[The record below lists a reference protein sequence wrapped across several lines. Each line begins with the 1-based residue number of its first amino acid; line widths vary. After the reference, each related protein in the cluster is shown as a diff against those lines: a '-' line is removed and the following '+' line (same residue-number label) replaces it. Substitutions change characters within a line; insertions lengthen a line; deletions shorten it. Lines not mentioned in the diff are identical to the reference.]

1 MLPLAA
7 SSLAVDDNSARGVV
21 RRALVLSNGAL
32 GAEGQCLGLVRA
44 LGLHRGTR
52 SKHGSGSNDVFDV
65 RLVGDA
71 ALMMSR
77 RLGAAW
83 SERLSHSMGAREL
96 VKRGGPRQ
104 APLPRYS
111 EALAKA
117 LHRFVPSHGTS
128 PRTRSGTASSVTTAY
143 ATGSGSAWNSRRWSA
158 R

>member
-7 SSLAVDDNSARGVV
+7 SLALEDSSARGVV

-32 GAEGQCLGLVRA
+32 GAEGQCVGLVRA
-44 LGLHRGTR
+44 LGLHGANGWTSPRG
-52 SKHGSGSNDVFDV
+52 GDVFDV

-83 SERLSHSMGAREL
+83 SERLSHSMGARQL

-104 APLPRYS
+104 APLPSYLECIARLISRLPVAWRVSLSVGVPLLVRYS
-111 EALAKA
+111 LYAYRI
-117 LHRFVPSHGTS
+117 HRV
-128 PRTRSGTASSVTTAY
+128 
-143 ATGSGSAWNSRRWSA
+143 
-158 R
+158 

>member
-44 LGLHRGTR
+44 LGLHRGT

-83 SERLSHSMGAREL
+83 SERLSHSMGAREC
-96 VKRGGPRQ
+96 R
-104 APLPRYS
+104 
-111 EALAKA
+111 
-117 LHRFVPSHGTS
+117 
-128 PRTRSGTASSVTTAY
+128 
-143 ATGSGSAWNSRRWSA
+143 
-158 R
+158 